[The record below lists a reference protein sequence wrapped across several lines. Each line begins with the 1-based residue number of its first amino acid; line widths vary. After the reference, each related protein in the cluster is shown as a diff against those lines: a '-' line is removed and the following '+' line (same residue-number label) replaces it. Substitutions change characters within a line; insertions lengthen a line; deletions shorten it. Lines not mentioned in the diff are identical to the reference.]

1 VKDLELVRRMA
12 ALDPA
17 PVFMGGYAKEAL
29 LHGGLTRPHEDF
41 DWLLPRSEAA
51 VRIEQAESLGFG
63 GWQTIGEAAPGE
75 PFYMAGE
82 GGGHKLELGI
92 CDEDGGRL
100 WVKVHALA
108 FDGATGFRAALPDD
122 TFRHPSVE
130 LDGVAIRVASP
141 RALIQIELALEP
153 AFGAVSERHR
163 ATTRELR
170 DRFLPEVP
178 EADLAPLRES
188 IP

>member
-51 VRIEQAESLGFG
+51 ARIEQAKSLGFG
-63 GWQTIGEAAPGE
+63 GWQTVGEAAPGE

-92 CDEDGGRL
+92 CDKDGGRL
-100 WVKVHALA
+100 
-108 FDGATGFRAALPDD
+108 
-122 TFRHPSVE
+122 
-130 LDGVAIRVASP
+130 
-141 RALIQIELALEP
+141 
-153 AFGAVSERHR
+153 
-163 ATTRELR
+163 TTRELR
-170 DRFLPEVP
+170 ERFLPEVP
-178 EADLAPLRES
+178 EADLMPLRES